1 MIKLKETLEE
11 MRGEYVEIYTK
22 HRFFGSQHIQMKFD
36 PATEI
41 GYGFHCKGQTIYIR
55 EDEIVDYVVGDNEI
69 IINGKDMEI
78 KIVKRG

>member
-36 PATEI
+36 PETEI

>member
-1 MIKLKETLEE
+1 MIKLTETLEE

-36 PATEI
+36 PETEI
-41 GYGFHCKGQTIYIR
+41 GYGFHCKEQTIYIR

-78 KIVKRG
+78 KIAKRA

>member
-36 PATEI
+36 PETEI
-41 GYGFHCKGQTIYIR
+41 GYGFYCKEQTIYIR